1 MKKVFFVVYTVL
13 SLAFLSCSGD
23 IFDNIK
29 EHASEEEVYVGKFD
43 KAEVK
48 VGLNRLEIDLLD
60 AGRIPAADVNI
71 GKAVKTIVEYDGK
84 TITYEQVPSWLNITG
99 LTEPKLYRIKIYNI
113 DEHGNKSMPVEVA
126 AIPFTRTDS
135 LNIIFPIPTKLLA
148 PKSVQFNWPNGLDS
162 EFFDFYEMEYSY
174 TDAEGPKTL
183 IKSTLD
189 STAPKS
195 RSLTV
200 FNLIPAV
207 TDSVRLKAKIV
218 PKQNGVPILDTM
230 YIELSVGY
238 LLPTE
243 EQYLSER
250 ENRKVEKTYIERNT
264 ASITWLD
271 PTDHLAVTEFV
282 YETVSGTFDT
292 IQVDTRTKTVKI
304 EDAKADVPY
313 KTRCGFLPPGA
324 VDTLY
329 REWVESKYPFFSIPD
344 GTYVVSS
351 DSYRYFEDSGEPTAD
366 RPQAE
371 YAGTT
376 MVELKAKL
384 EEGAY
389 ELSDLFGG
397 YYEPG
402 RGYGEGYITPG
413 TFSLEGHFVE
423 AKTDPWGYGWTKADV
438 ISWDFATK
446 TLVVDIYW
454 DGTYVFRLVLV
465 KE

>member
-1 MKKVFFVVYTVL
+1 MKKVFFIVCTVL
-13 SLAFLSCSGD
+13 SLTFLSCSGD

-29 EHASEEEVYVGKFD
+29 EHASDEQVYVGKFD
-43 KAEVK
+43 KADVK
-48 VGLNRLEIDLLD
+48 IGLNRLEVDLLN
-60 AGRIPAADVNI
+60 AGRISAEEVNI

-148 PKSVQFNWPNGLDS
+148 PKSVQFTWPNGLDS

-183 IKSTLD
+183 LKSTLD
-189 STAPKS
+189 STGPKS

-200 FNLIPAV
+200 FNLVPAV
-207 TDSVRLKAKIV
+207 TDTVKLKAKIV
-218 PKQNGVPILDTM
+218 PKQNGTPILDTM

-243 EQYLSER
+243 EQYLSVR
-250 ENRKVEKTYIERNT
+250 ENRKVEKTYIERNN
-264 ASITWLD
+264 ASITWLN
-271 PTDHLAVTEFV
+271 PTDHLAITEFV
-282 YETVSGTFDT
+282 YETVGNTFDT
-292 IQVDTRTKTVKI
+292 IKVDPQTKTVKI
-304 EDAKADVPY
+304 EGAKADARY

-329 REWVESKYPFFSIPD
+329 KEWVESRYPFFNIPD
-344 GTYVVSS
+344 GTYIVSS
-351 DSYRYFEDSGEPTAD
+351 DSYRYEEATGEPTAPL
-366 RPQAE
+366 PQAE
-371 YAGTT
+371 YAG
-376 MVELKAKL
+376 MVAIELKAKL

-402 RGYGEGYITPG
+402 RAYGPDFITPG
-413 TFSLEGHFVE
+413 TFSIEGHFVE
-423 AKTDPWGYGWTKADV
+423 AKIDYWGYGWTKVDV

-446 TLVVDIYW
+446 TLIVDIYW
-454 DGTYVFRLVLV
+454 DGTFVFHLILV